1 MIKNNKFLSVSVLLN
16 LLLLAFFSVLYIKEA
31 SIQNVQNKIISIV
44 TGKEENTSEY
54 GWYYIAKN
62 SQFDELA
69 LNDESIV
76 FVGDSITDMG
86 EFPELFGDINIKN
99 RGVNSDTISGVLN
112 RIENVAKQHPKKIFL
127 MVGTNDLGDNA
138 FEEETINSYKE
149 ILQNIKK
156 VSPDTEIYVQ
166 SVLPT
171 NDSFWVPG
179 GISELVGRQQT
190 NAIIKKFNTEIKQL
204 SEQENVRYVNLFDS
218 FIDENGNMKDELTI
232 DGLHLS
238 GNGYLLWK
246 SLIEEYLQ

>member
-31 SIQNVQNKIISIV
+31 SIQDVQNKIISIV

-112 RIENVAKQHPKKIFL
+112 RIENVAKQHPKKNIF
-127 MVGTNDLGDNA
+127 
-138 FEEETINSYKE
+138 
-149 ILQNIKK
+149 
-156 VSPDTEIYVQ
+156 
-166 SVLPT
+166 
-171 NDSFWVPG
+171 
-179 GISELVGRQQT
+179 
-190 NAIIKKFNTEIKQL
+190 
-204 SEQENVRYVNLFDS
+204 
-218 FIDENGNMKDELTI
+218 NGWDK
-232 DGLHLS
+232 
-238 GNGYLLWK
+238 
-246 SLIEEYLQ
+246 

>member
-1 MIKNNKFLSVSVLLN
+1 
-16 LLLLAFFSVLYIKEA
+16 
-31 SIQNVQNKIISIV
+31 
-44 TGKEENTSEY
+44 
-54 GWYYIAKN
+54 
-62 SQFDELA
+62 
-69 LNDESIV
+69 
-76 FVGDSITDMG
+76 
-86 EFPELFGDINIKN
+86 
-99 RGVNSDTISGVLN
+99 
-112 RIENVAKQHPKKIFL
+112 